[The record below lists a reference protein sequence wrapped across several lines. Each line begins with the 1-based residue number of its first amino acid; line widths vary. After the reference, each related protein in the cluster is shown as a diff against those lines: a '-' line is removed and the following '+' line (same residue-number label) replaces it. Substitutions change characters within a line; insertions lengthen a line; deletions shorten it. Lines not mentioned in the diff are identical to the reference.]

1 MLCTWKILK
10 NKRKQNILK
19 KRNLKNEK
27 LRYMLISVHV
37 FFILS
42 YFYLFF
48 ICYISNCETINGKA
62 RDSWCIV

>member
-37 FFILS
+37 
-42 YFYLFF
+42 
-48 ICYISNCETINGKA
+48 YISNCETINGKA